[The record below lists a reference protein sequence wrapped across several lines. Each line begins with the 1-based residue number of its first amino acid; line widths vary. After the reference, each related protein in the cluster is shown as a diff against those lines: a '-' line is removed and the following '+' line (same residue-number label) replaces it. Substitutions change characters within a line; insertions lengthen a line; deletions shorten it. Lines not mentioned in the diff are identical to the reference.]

1 MSNDANDICVIC
13 HDNLGEQYVY
23 TLPECNHKF
32 HTNCI
37 MTWFR
42 AKHNT
47 CPLCNNKGINATR
60 GQINEQANYGE
71 WAKRKKYLKL
81 YSIVSRKSTGKNASK
96 EMKKEVEKV
105 RKYNKKFKEF
115 IKKKNE
121 WFKNKHENMTARQII
136 TNGRNLR
143 RKKWQMQRTLNNK
156 KRIVGYL
163 YGECVT
169 NIIIPEKVNV

>member
-1 MSNDANDICVIC
+1 MSNDSNDICAIC
-13 HDNLGEQYVY
+13 HDNLGEDVY

-42 AKHNT
+42 SKRET
-47 CPLCNNKGINATR
+47 CPLCNNRGINATHS
-60 GQINEQANYGE
+60 QITNEANNCNWY
-71 WAKRKKYLKL
+71 KRKKYLKL
-81 YSIVSRKSTGKNASK
+81 YSAVSKKCRKKNASK
-96 EMKKEVEKV
+96 KMKKDVEKV
-105 RKYNKKFKEF
+105 RKYEKKFKEF
-115 IKKKNE
+115 KNQKKK
-121 WFKNKHENMTARQII
+121 WLKTKHENMTANQII
-136 TNGRNLR
+136 SHNTKLQ
-143 RKKWQMQRTLNNK
+143 RKQWQMQKTVNRK

>member
-1 MSNDANDICVIC
+1 MSNDSNDICAIC
-13 HDNLGEQYVY
+13 HDNLGEDNVY

-60 GQINEQANYGE
+60 AQINEQANYGS
-71 WAKRKKYLKL
+71 WGARQKYLKM
-81 YSIVSRKSTGKNASK
+81 YSIVSRKSRGKNAPK

-105 RKYNKKFKEF
+105 KKYKKKFDDFQKERRDWL
-115 IKKKNE
+115 KSKP
-121 WFKNKHENMTARQII
+121 ENMTARQIASKCYQY
-136 TNGRNLR
+136 R
-143 RKKWQMQRTLNNK
+143 RKRCEMHRTLNNK
-156 KRIVGYL
+156 KRIVGYI
-163 YGECVT
+163 YGDRVT
-169 NIIIPEKVNV
+169 KIIIPQKVSV

>member
-1 MSNDANDICVIC
+1 MSNNTNDICAIC
-13 HDNLGEQYVY
+13 HDNLGEQDVY

-60 GQINEQANYGE
+60 GQINEQANHGE
-71 WAKRKKYLKL
+71 WAKRKKYLKM
-81 YSIVSRKSTGKNASK
+81 YSVVSRKSIGKNASK

-105 RKYNKKFKEF
+105 RRYQKKFDEF
-115 IKKKNE
+115 KKQRQK
-121 WFKNKHENMTARQII
+121 WLKSKHENMTAQQIL
-136 TNGRNLR
+136 TRYNQYR
-143 RKKWQMQRTLNNK
+143 RKKWQMQRTLRNK

-163 YGECVT
+163 YGECMT
-169 NIIIPEKVNV
+169 NIIIPQKISV

>member
-1 MSNDANDICVIC
+1 MLNDNNNICAIC
-13 HDNLGEQYVY
+13 HDNLGEDKLYN
-23 TLPECNHKF
+23 LPECSHSY

-42 AKHNT
+42 AGHNT

-60 GQINEQANYGE
+60 CKINEEANHGE
-71 WAKRKKYLKL
+71 WVKRKKYLNL
-81 YSIVSRKSTGKNASK
+81 YTVVSKKSRNKSASK

-105 RKYNKKFKEF
+105 RKY
-115 IKKKNE
+115 KKKLDDFNKERNE
-121 WFKNKHENMTARQII
+121 WMKSVPENMTVSKIKSKCRK
-136 TNGRNLR
+136 LR

-163 YGECVT
+163 YGDCVT
-169 NIIIPEKVNV
+169 NIIIPLKVNI

>member
-1 MSNDANDICVIC
+1 MSNDTNDICAIC
-13 HDNLGEQYVY
+13 HDNLGEQDVY

-60 GQINEQANYGE
+60 AQINEQANYGE

-81 YSIVSRKSTGKNASK
+81 YSIVSRKSRGKNAPK
-96 EMKKEVEKV
+96 EMKKAVEKV
-105 RKYNKKFKEF
+105 RQYQKKFDDFNKERR
-115 IKKKNE
+115 E
-121 WFKNKHENMTARQII
+121 WMKSVPENMTVSKIKSKCTKQ
-136 TNGRNLR
+136 R
-143 RKKWQMQRTLNNK
+143 RKHWQMQRTLRNK